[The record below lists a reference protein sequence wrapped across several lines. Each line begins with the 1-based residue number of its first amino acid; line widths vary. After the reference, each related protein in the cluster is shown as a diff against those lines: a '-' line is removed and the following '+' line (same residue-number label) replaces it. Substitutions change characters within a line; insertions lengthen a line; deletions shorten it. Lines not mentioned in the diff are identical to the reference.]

1 MSGLSM
7 SVNRFHQVVM
17 IIGLMGCV
25 WPLMMLVH
33 ESGHVLGALATGGHV
48 QRMVWY
54 PLVLSRTDVSPNPSP
69 LIVVWAGPGFGA
81 IAPAVLAMG
90 ISALRWSIS
99 YLITFFGGFCLLA
112 NGTYIGVGTFER
124 VGDAKDML
132 RLGTPPW
139 VMLLFGLS
147 TTIWGLWLIN
157 RVSPKLGFGKHP
169 TVVRSDHAYGVLV
182 FALVVLIVGF
192 AIGNQGV

>member
-1 MSGLSM
+1 MGGLPM
-7 SVNRFHQVVM
+7 PVNRFHQIVM
-17 IIGLMGCV
+17 IVGLVGCV

-33 ESGHVLGALATGGHV
+33 ESGHVLGALVTGGHV

-69 LIVVWAGPGFGA
+69 LIVVWAGPAFGA
-81 IAPAVLAMG
+81 IVQALSAMG
-90 ISALRWSIS
+90 ISALRSSTS
-99 YLITFFGGFCLLA
+99 YLFTFFGGFCLLA

-139 VMLLFGLS
+139 VMVMFGLT

-169 TVVRSDHAYGVLV
+169 MKLRPDHAYGVLV
-182 FALVVLIVGF
+182 FATIILVVGF
-192 AIGNQGV
+192 AVGNQGI